1 MAKRCRLGI
10 KYPKLHASERTWLR
24 FLERNE
30 DYKGI

>member
-1 MAKRCRLGI
+1 MSKRCRSDI

-30 DYKGI
+30 GYKDV